1 MTQINFTLDFDK
13 IKGEVVRS
21 DLNEVIKSSIVVILN
36 EFMEKERDDYMK
48 NQSYDRTENRHDY
61 RNGYYER
68 EMILNIGTINLKVP
82 RTRSGEFSTSIF
94 EKYQRCDQALLLSMT
109 EMVIN
114 GVSTR
119 KVTNIVEQL
128 CGKKVSKS
136 LVSNLTKKLDPI
148 VNEWSSQPLNTN
160 NYRYIYVDAMYI
172 KIREYER
179 VVSKAVYIAL
189 GVNDKGKREIIGLR
203 IDHAESKENWIKF
216 FEYLISRGLK
226 SPRLV
231 ISDAHQG
238 LKVAIMEKFVG
249 STWQRCTVHFIKN
262 ILDVMPKKNSQD
274 ARELVKSIFRA
285 PNSKISREL
294 KEEFITTYE
303 GNSKY
308 HKAIEKLDEGFED
321 AIQYYVEPQS
331 THKHIRTTNVL
342 ERINSEIRRRERVV
356 RIFPNQQSAFRLIG
370 AVLMDYEET
379 LDTGNKKYI
388 QF

>member
-128 CGKKVSKS
+128 CGKKSFQIS
-136 LVSNLTKKLDPI
+136 SIESN
-148 VNEWSSQPLNTN
+148 
-160 NYRYIYVDAMYI
+160 
-172 KIREYER
+172 
-179 VVSKAVYIAL
+179 
-189 GVNDKGKREIIGLR
+189 
-203 IDHAESKENWIKF
+203 
-216 FEYLISRGLK
+216 
-226 SPRLV
+226 
-231 ISDAHQG
+231 
-238 LKVAIMEKFVG
+238 
-249 STWQRCTVHFIKN
+249 
-262 ILDVMPKKNSQD
+262 
-274 ARELVKSIFRA
+274 
-285 PNSKISREL
+285 
-294 KEEFITTYE
+294 
-303 GNSKY
+303 
-308 HKAIEKLDEGFED
+308 
-321 AIQYYVEPQS
+321 
-331 THKHIRTTNVL
+331 
-342 ERINSEIRRRERVV
+342 
-356 RIFPNQQSAFRLIG
+356 
-370 AVLMDYEET
+370 
-379 LDTGNKKYI
+379 
-388 QF
+388 